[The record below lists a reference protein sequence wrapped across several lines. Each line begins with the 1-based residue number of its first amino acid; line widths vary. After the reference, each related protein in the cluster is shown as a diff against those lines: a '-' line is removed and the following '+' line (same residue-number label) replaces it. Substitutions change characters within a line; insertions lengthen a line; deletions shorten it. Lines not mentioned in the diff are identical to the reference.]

1 MPQASSSAHAWF
13 VLVLGRLLVLQQ
25 ESKQAP
31 DLLQAYR
38 LHHRAVATSEAHKG
52 QSVHFA
58 PDNRAALTGQTHA
71 GFLPGTV

>member
-31 DLLQAYR
+31 NLLQAR
-38 LHHRAVATSEAHKG
+38 QLHHRAAATTEAHKG
-52 QSVHFA
+52 RSVRFA

>member
-31 DLLQAYR
+31 DLLQACQ
-38 LHHRAVATSEAHKG
+38 LHHRAMATSEAHEG
-52 QSVHFA
+52 RSVRFA

>member
-1 MPQASSSAHAWF
+1 MPQVSSSAHAWF

-31 DLLQAYR
+31 NLLLACR
-38 LHHRAVATSEAHKG
+38 LHRRALATSEAHKG
-52 QSVHFA
+52 RSVRFA